1 MAVKDNKLF
10 WIKLKRDFFKRHDI
24 MIVEEMPN
32 GKDYVLFYLKLL
44 CESVDHDGN
53 LRFSD
58 EIPYNEQ
65 MLSTIT
71 HTNIDIV
78 RSAIKVFSQLHMME
92 IMDDGTYF
100 MNQVK
105 AMAGSETYWAQK
117 KREQRE
123 LLSEKS
129 SVGHFPTLSNASP
142 TCPSKSIEIEIDKEK
157 DIKTMSQAPDKS
169 GALSESPVLR
179 DGVIADQGNDERIV
193 SLSESP
199 VSDDGVITDQGEKTG
214 KKRESTRKTQAEA
227 NDLFEKLW
235 KLYPNKRG
243 KGKISD
249 AKKRALLEVGQERM
263 ERAIKR
269 YTDEHDAK
277 ERSGRFTPNWQHGS
291 TFFTSGYLD
300 YLDENYVSS
309 PISDQSHIK
318 PCGFS
323 NFEQS
328 GTDWNAAW
336 EQIVEAQMS
345 KQ

>member
-169 GALSESPVLR
+169 GALSESPAIS
-179 DGVIADQGNDERIV
+179 DGVIADQSDDI
-193 SLSESP
+193 SIAALSESP
-199 VSDDGVITDQGEKTG
+199 VSGGGVITDQETKNG
-214 KKRESTRKTQAEA
+214 RRKIQTEA
-227 NDLFEKLW
+227 NNLFEILW
-235 KLYPNKRG
+235 KQYPNKRG

-249 AKKRALLEVGQERM
+249 TKKRALLEVGRERM

-269 YTDEHDAK
+269 YIDEHDSM

-300 YLDENYVSS
+300 YLDENYASS
-309 PISDQSHIK
+309 PESGRPSVK
-318 PCGFS
+318 PCSFS
-323 NFEQS
+323 NYEQS
-328 GTDWNAAW
+328 DTDWNAVA
-336 EQIVEAQMS
+336 EQIMS
-345 KQ
+345 NAMRDTCET